1 MSRRDTIADDDGAS
15 VSPRFRIVPNGIDS
29 NTLRATLLISL
40 ERGNYHSLK
49 SWPSGAAK
57 LLTKEGALDLDVL
70 LQPTQRKGDCGPLVK
85 AHTVRLAEPKLA
97 RAMIEGKSTLAE
109 LWDRSLVGNLKGVA
123 ADGVWKHLCDT
134 LDSLQKGNA
143 LKEALNGERG
153 DQSPEGA
160 KGQLKPTEVIQT
172 RRCNTVLST
181 RYSDAALVL
190 ERRRGRAL
198 VESVKFRGEVSRLP
212 ETGSDLGDCPVSGPP
227 EMTSGD
233 KEKIRNT
240 TDKAERIKLLAQFL
254 DPDFN
259 EGMTAEK
266 LAKTK
271 TDYSEALRKRLYDI
285 DDPLGEEDAWNAA
298 TEEEF
303 RTGTPGLVQAALAAN
318 TEAQLKRRKK
328 ARWNQLRGEALKSD
342 YEKAA
347 ALYKNARSAIADNEI
362 TQVCNLTQEESKDD
376 AMLLSDVRAASE
388 YGNWSEHEDEP
399 SDRPKILSDTE
410 RASEA
415 ETRNNQRAGLAFFG
429 IEGNPSLSR
438 VFGLAFDIDV
448 EFPQGAL
455 DNPYAVIC
463 VVPKS
468 EDPECKKP
476 DAKTIWTQT
485 KLRTSNG
492 STAHGWPC
500 TTAEYLL
507 WSKGED
513 HLSAH
518 VIGQFDGVMAMGGV
532 DCSGLPRF
540 DITSLDVGAAL
551 EAERS
556 WLQAV
561 EALGKDKDKDD
572 APSKAAIA
580 ALVVGPDYQSSG
592 LTLLCRSAA
601 SDAIRKLAALTV
613 KLAGEKTDLPSGPA
627 AFTIQQVHDAE
638 DLTSGYRLMVG
649 VPDHSS
655 ASNPSRWRTDWR
667 SLMGRSTRFGTSGQ
681 AAPIVD
687 QLLAMM
693 PGRNELDSAQLAI
706 PAREI
711 TTAEAKAN
719 TAATTGTAATTEAA
733 APADTVA
740 TVETIVNE
748 TFALWDGTSM
758 GVACGAV
765 PGESASRPDS
775 NCFGRTFD
783 LPVTGDD
790 RPVHLRNGR
799 PYRLGLKVVF
809 SGGRAVPD
817 MPSEW
822 TPLDFKNGNWTGDVR
837 ARLYCPSWG
846 QVAST
851 SKDAQATPFTRSLRH
866 ARIGAPTVLLPREQ
880 ALRRNG
886 AMGFDSVGKMIV
898 RTMDIDREDPEHF
911 RQSSRAVPTVSQR
924 LVMVPSIPQAS
935 AARHHVDEG
944 KTGVFDQVSAAGAP
958 PGAYR
963 RLKMGRGRMP
973 GFPVARTD
981 TRPGIDGT
989 GYLVR
994 RSIEDA
1000 KPPAPDAAPNPAPN
1014 IELANAVYDT
1024 ETGNPGDTTYYP
1036 DPAAETLV
1044 IRLRSVRGGDAR
1056 GEVLPGKPVQVE
1068 LRGSANLWPNLL
1080 PVLLSLR
1087 QKNKRNL
1094 QEEPTHANIL
1104 APLGPTPVDPSS
1116 KDDIARQASR
1126 AYRAQE
1132 VELWLAPGD
1141 HFEVEMW
1148 LVPSAWR
1155 LAHDFAAVQ
1164 AMAHVLS
1171 RDNGSGPDCCLAEF
1185 AKAVAANPAMFI
1197 PRPASNSGVRYVGPG
1212 GDVMP
1217 PTGAIRWLA
1226 THLRAAML
1234 QHPLPEIAAVR
1245 RIEAIH
1251 AVNRPADKPA
1261 AEGLPPEEEPFP
1273 GTLETGQNQRL
1284 RALRPEKLLRP
1295 ADPAAHKSDLLAD
1308 GVKRGSDAAAIC
1320 EGSKHL
1326 VISGIVK
1333 INREFVDALQITAR
1347 VVSPTS
1353 SLFDDP
1359 ARRRS
1364 VAQRLAG
1371 TWPAQLDQPG
1381 KPRLASDV
1389 FGFRLA
1395 SDGRVELLEGEVTLL
1410 KIDQMPQPKP
1420 GEPRDRI
1427 DLTPYFLGAEPS
1439 SQRHLFPDGKA
1450 RRLQVTI
1457 NALSRS
1463 AGMMATAARVVT
1475 RGDPWL
1481 SGSGVVVEENE
1492 LLPSESLPARLV
1504 ANVSDTIEVVM
1515 PATVRPAMP
1524 ATRAP
1529 VPVFETVTEIFTEGG
1544 NRGLR
1549 LTRNAATR
1557 IPMERGWFD
1566 SGEGERLGIVM
1577 WPPEQMLADEPLLQL
1592 NSVRLRT
1599 PPDPES
1605 RLPLRARPCDPA
1617 QPEPPEGTSLRVVAL
1632 PDFEDSDLGPGGR
1645 YITRRGMDPVR
1656 LGAGTK
1662 TVEKRIFL
1670 GKDAFP
1676 DLWRHPGDP
1685 AAAEFVPHAL
1695 MPVDDAGGPKPTGEK
1710 VVGCNPPLAVGLVTY
1725 APRFDPELE
1734 EWYADVL
1741 LQPGARADSFVRFGL
1756 VRYQPNTRPDLR
1768 CSPPVAQWAQPLPQ
1782 RRVELIVAGNGKGL
1796 QLKVT
1801 GMVSDGR
1808 ARQSNEDGSLR
1819 DQEDQRMAPVM
1830 RLTLYQHGKTLT
1842 EAQSRIT
1849 RKFTP
1854 GDCTLLNE
1862 DDLFRPELLP
1872 KSITDGN
1879 GIWSATIPVE
1889 GALDSH
1895 WLQIDEI
1902 EYFLPATLP
1911 AGQEPMSDEAWKN
1924 FDPDLWQ
1931 ASGPRFS
1938 VQIDLAKLVP

>member
-1 MSRRDTIADDDGAS
+1 MVQNRTIADDDGTF
-15 VSPRFRIVPNGIDS
+15 VSPRFRVVPNGIDGNS
-29 NTLRATLLISL
+29 LRATLLISL
-40 ERGNYHSLK
+40 ECGNYHSLK

-57 LLTKEGALDLDVL
+57 LLSAKVDGALDLDVL
-70 LQPTQRKGDCGPLVK
+70 LQPTLGKGVCGPVVK
-85 AHTVRLAEPKLA
+85 ARTVRLAKPVLA
-97 RAMIEGKSTLAE
+97 QAMMAGKSTLDE
-109 LWDRSLVGNLKGVA
+109 LWSRSLVGKLQGLA
-123 ADGVWKHLCDT
+123 ADGVWRHLRET
-134 LDSLQKGNA
+134 LDALQTGK
-143 LKEALNGERG
+143 ALNEDLKGKPGER
-153 DQSPEGA
+153 SPEGD
-160 KGQLKPTEVIQT
+160 KGQLKPTEAVQT
-172 RRCNTVLST
+172 RNCNTVLST

-198 VESVKFRGEVSRLP
+198 AESLKFRGEVSSLP
-212 ETGSDLGDCPVSGPP
+212 KTGSDLGDCSVPRAP
-227 EMTSGD
+227 EMTSED
-233 KEKIRNT
+233 KEKFRNT
-240 TDKAERIKLLAQFL
+240 KDITDRIKLLAEFV
-254 DPDFN
+254 DPKED
-259 EGMTAEK
+259 MTVGN
-266 LAKTK
+266 LAKAK
-271 TDYSEALRKRLYDI
+271 KAYAEALCEMLDNIGDPQFNGKALQKAT
-285 DDPLGEEDAWNAA
+285 DDELQN
-298 TEEEF
+298 
-303 RTGTPGLVQAALAAN
+303 GTPGLVQVALSAN

-328 ARWNQLRGEALKSD
+328 ARWEQLRSNALKTA
-342 YEKAA
+342 YEKAGNV
-347 ALYKNARSAIADNEI
+347 YDTTRKAIADNEI
-362 TQVCNLTQEESKDD
+362 TQVCDMALESPNDD
-376 AMLLSDVRAASE
+376 TALLGEVRAASE
-388 YGNWSEHEDEP
+388 YGNWSEHEDKI
-399 SDRPKILSDTE
+399 SDRQTKLSGKE
-410 RASEA
+410 RESEA
-415 ETRNNQRAGLAFFG
+415 EMQSNQRAGLAFFG
-429 IEGNPSLSR
+429 IESNPCLSR
-438 VFGLAFDIDV
+438 VFGLAFDIVID
-448 EFPQGAL
+448 FPQGTFG
-455 DNPYAVIC
+455 NPYAVIC
-463 VVPKS
+463 AVPKS
-468 EDPECKKP
+468 EAPECVRP
-476 DAKTIWTQT
+476 DTKTIWTRT

-492 STAHGWPC
+492 SAVFGWPC

-507 WSKGED
+507 WSGGEE
-513 HLSAH
+513 HLPAH
-518 VIGQFDGVMAMGGV
+518 CIGQFDGVMAMGGV
-532 DCSGLPRF
+532 DCNGLPRF

-561 EALGKDKDKDD
+561 EALGEDRHRND

-580 ALVVGPDYQSSG
+580 PLVVGPDYHSSG

-601 SDAIRKLAALTV
+601 SDAIRKLAALQV
-613 KLAGEKTDLPSGPA
+613 KLAENKPGLPSGPA
-627 AFTIQQVHDAE
+627 AFTTQQVHDAE

-649 VPDHSS
+649 VPDDSG
-655 ASNPSRWRTDWR
+655 AGNPSQWRTDWR
-667 SLMGRSTRFGTSGQ
+667 PLMGRSTRFGTSGL
-681 AAPIVD
+681 AAPIVE
-687 QLLAMM
+687 QLLALM
-693 PGRNELDSAQLAI
+693 PDRKELDHAQLAI

-711 TTAEAKAN
+711 TTAEATDGIA
-719 TAATTGTAATTEAA
+719 
-733 APADTVA
+733 A

-748 TFALWDGTSM
+748 TFAIWDGTPM
-758 GVACGAV
+758 GVACGTV
-765 PGESASRPDS
+765 PGKSAFRPDS

-799 PYRLGLKVVF
+799 PYRLGLKAVF
-809 SGGRAVPD
+809 SGGRAVPR
-817 MPSEW
+817 MPQEW
-822 TPLDFKNGNWTGDVR
+822 TPTDFKGDNGTNDVR

-846 QVAST
+846 QVAAT
-851 SKDAQATPFTRSLRH
+851 CKDDAQATPFTRSLRH
-866 ARIGAPTVLLPREQ
+866 ARLGAPTVLLPRGQ

-886 AMGFDSVGKMIV
+886 AMGFDSVGKIIV
-898 RTMDIDREDPEHF
+898 RTMRGLDREDPEYF

-935 AARHHVDEG
+935 AARHHVDKG
-944 KTGVFDQVSAAGAP
+944 TRGVFDQVSATGAP
-958 PGAYR
+958 PGAYP
-963 RLKMGRGRMP
+963 RLKMGRGRMA

-981 TRPGIDGT
+981 IRPGIDGT
-989 GYLVR
+989 GHVVR
-994 RSIEDA
+994 RTIEDA
-1000 KPPAPDAAPNPAPN
+1000 KPPSPDATPNPSPN
-1014 IELANAVYDT
+1014 IELANAVYAT
-1024 ETGNPGDTTYYP
+1024 ETGERGDTTYYP

-1044 IRLRSVRGGDAR
+1044 IRLRRAGGGVGQGDL
-1056 GEVLPGKPVQVE
+1056 LPGKPMPVE
-1068 LRGSANLWPNLL
+1068 LRSNANPWPNLL

-1087 QKNKRNL
+1087 QKNMRDPT
-1094 QEEPTHANIL
+1094 QEPTHASIL
-1104 APLGPTPVDPSS
+1104 VPLGAKRVDPSWE
-1116 KDDIARQASR
+1116 DDVVRPASLADR
-1126 AYRAQE
+1126 AEE
-1132 VELWLAPGD
+1132 VELRLAPGD

-1171 RDNGSGPDCCLAEF
+1171 RDNGSGPNCCLAEF
-1185 AKAVAANPAMFI
+1185 AKAVAAIPAMCI
-1197 PRPASNSGVRYVGPG
+1197 PPPASDRGVRYVGLG

-1217 PTGAIRWLA
+1217 PTKAILWLA
-1226 THLRAAML
+1226 EHLRTAML
-1234 QHPLPEIAAVR
+1234 RHPLPEIAAVR

-1251 AVNRPADKPA
+1251 AVNRPAAKPI
-1261 AEGLPPEEEPFP
+1261 AEGLPAEVEPFP
-1273 GTLETGQNQRL
+1273 GTLETSKDDRL
-1284 RALRPEKLLRP
+1284 RALRPEKLSPPP
-1295 ADPAAHKSDLLAD
+1295 ADVEHEL
-1308 GVKRGSDAAAIC
+1308 KRGSDAAAIC

-1326 VISGIVK
+1326 VISGTVK

-1364 VAQRLAG
+1364 LAHRLAG
-1371 TWPAQLDQPG
+1371 TWPEQLDQPG

-1410 KIDQMPQPKP
+1410 KVDQMPRPQA
-1420 GEPRDRI
+1420 GEPRDQI
-1427 DLTPYFLGAEPS
+1427 DLTPYFLGTEPS

-1450 RRLQVTI
+1450 RRLRVRI

-1481 SGSGVVVEENE
+1481 SGSGIVVEENE
-1492 LLPSESLPARLV
+1492 LLPSESLPALLV
-1504 ANVSDTIEVVM
+1504 ANFSDDIEVVM
-1515 PATVRPAMP
+1515 PATLRPAMP

-1529 VPVFETVTEIFTEGG
+1529 VPVFETITETFTEGG

-1566 SGEGERLGIVM
+1566 SGEGERLGIVL
-1577 WPPEQMLADEPLLQL
+1577 WPPEQMLADEPGLQR
-1592 NSVRLRT
+1592 NRVRLRT
-1599 PPDPES
+1599 PPDPQS
-1605 RLPLRARPCDPA
+1605 RVPLRARPCDPA
-1617 QPEPPEGTSLRVVAL
+1617 RPDPPENSNPRVVAL
-1632 PDFEDSDLGPGGR
+1632 HNFEDSDLGPGGR

-1656 LGAGTK
+1656 LGADTT

-1695 MPVDDAGGPKPTGEK
+1695 MPVDDAGGPKRTGET
-1710 VVGCNPPLAVGLVTY
+1710 VVGGNPPLAVGLVTY

-1768 CSPPVAQWAQPLPQ
+1768 CSPPVVQWAQPLPQ
-1782 RRVELIVAGNGKGL
+1782 RRVELTVDENQKGNLKEVR
-1796 QLKVT
+1796 LKVT

-1808 ARQSNEDGSLR
+1808 ARQSNEKGSLR
-1819 DQEDQRMAPVM
+1819 DQEDQRSTPVM

-1842 EAQSRIT
+1842 DAQSRVT
-1849 RKFTP
+1849 RKCTP
-1854 GDCTLLNE
+1854 FGCNTLNKGD
-1862 DDLFRPELLP
+1862 DFHPELLP
-1872 KSITDGN
+1872 GAITDGN
-1879 GIWSATIPVE
+1879 GIWSAIIPVD

-1911 AGQEPMSDEAWKN
+1911 LGQEPMSDEAWRS

-1938 VQIDLAKLVP
+1938 VQIDLAKLVPRATRN